1 MVTKTGVSSPVLFRY
16 RLGTALIWVG
26 VLAWVPF
33 ILLHLA
39 GGDPPL
45 LWFLPLHLLGVVG
58 GSRLR
63 GSARREMGAST
74 PKANLMRTVGKIFIV
89 IGVLVWVPYL
99 YLKLVAQIPVDISQ
113 FLPFHLAG
121 ILGGLAILLA
131 NYLLNQRRVKSAPP
145 SK

>member
-45 LWFLPLHLLGVVG
+45 LWFLPFHLLGVVG

-63 GSARREMGAST
+63 GSARREMGAFA
-74 PKANLMRTVGKIFIV
+74 PKANLMRTVGKLLIS
-89 IGVLVWVPYL
+89 IGILVWIPYL
-99 YLKLVAQIPVDISQ
+99 YLDLVAQIPVDVSR

-121 ILGGLAILLA
+121 VLGGLAILLV
-131 NYLLNQRRVKSAPP
+131 NYLLNQRRVKSASPA
-145 SK
+145 K